1 MIFPRE
7 FPVQGAALYAAGDAA
22 AAAEK
27 LLHSDRLETVES
39 AELISRRWLGYFL
52 VAVNLTST
60 FAYNIL
66 CKRALK
72 RLDLQASFLLLLVPS
87 FSPAVLQRPP
97 QNNLIRLQPN
107 VAAFLNNAY
116 ALPLF
121 VVAALHSEGCHLG
134 ISKFAEKVAV
144 IAVPQRVGHA
154 SPAGV
159 TAAVAGARLVLR
171 RRALSECRGTERS
184 GIARPS
190 CRPSTSLSRSQIQ
203 RLITATSFT
212 VAPRAG
218 AAPAAACPL
227 MPCACRSSS
236 TPAKHSP

>member
-7 FPVQGAALYAAGDAA
+7 ILVQGAALYAAGDAA

-27 LLHSDRLETVES
+27 LLLSDRHETVES
-39 AELISRRWLGYFL
+39 AELISHRWLGYFL

-66 CKRALK
+66 CKRTLK
-72 RLDLQASFLLLLVPS
+72 SMDLQASFLLLLLLPS
-87 FSPAVLQRPP
+87 FHQTPP

-121 VVAALHSEGCHLG
+121 VAAALYSDGCHLG

-144 IAVPQRVGHA
+144 IAAPQRVGHA
-154 SPAGV
+154 SFAGV
-159 TAAVAGARLVLR
+159 AAAVAGARLVLR

-184 GIARPS
+184 GVARPS

-236 TPAKHSP
+236 TPAKQSP